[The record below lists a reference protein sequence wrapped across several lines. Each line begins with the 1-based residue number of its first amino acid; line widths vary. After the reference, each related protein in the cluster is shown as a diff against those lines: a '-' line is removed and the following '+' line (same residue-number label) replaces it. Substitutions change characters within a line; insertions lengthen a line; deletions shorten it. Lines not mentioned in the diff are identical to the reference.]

1 MQIRDHIRTIKDFP
15 KPGILFYDI
24 STLLAHP
31 QAWRHTV
38 DLLAIAIRQHQPDLL
53 VGIESRG
60 FLVAAPLALQLGCG
74 FVMARKQGKL
84 PGPTISHTYDLEYGT
99 DTIEIQSDAVM
110 AGTRVVI
117 IDDLLATGGTT
128 AATIAL
134 LRSVGAEVRA
144 AAFIIELNGLGGRD
158 KLDVP
163 LTVLVDFDA

>member
-1 MQIRDHIRTIKDFP
+1 MEIRDHIRTIEDFP
-15 KPGILFYDI
+15 QPGILFYDI

-74 FVMARKQGKL
+74 FIMARKQGKL
-84 PGPTISHTYDLEYGT
+84 PGQTISHTYDLEYGT
-99 DTIEIQSDAVM
+99 DTIEIQADAVE
-110 AGTRVVI
+110 AGNHVVI

-128 AATIAL
+128 AATISL
-134 LRSVGAEVRA
+134 LRSVGADVRA
-144 AAFIIELNGLGGRD
+144 AAFIIELDGLGGRD

-163 LTVLVDFDA
+163 LTVLVSFDA